1 MYHGAGRRSMKIR
14 DHYRGYAGGFL
25 RIDFTARRVNSDT
38 QYFEYDTVRQFVGGK
53 GLGSYMLYNE
63 LKPGTDPL
71 GPDNKVILLTGP
83 MTGSGAVTGSRLC
96 LVAKS
101 PATGYWLDTGAGGF
115 FGTELKKN
123 GYDGI
128 ILEGR
133 ADNPVYVYIHE
144 QEVQILDADQI
155 WNLTIS
161 ETNRVL
167 RQIHG
172 AGAYIAAIGPA
183 GERQA
188 KISSVIID
196 GRAAARGG
204 MGSVLGSKNIKAIVL
219 QKGTGQVDIYDQESM
234 SLINKEVRDLLLKPP
249 TKNMGIYGTSGSI
262 ALISEARAWSVRNF
276 QGGKL
281 EGVEQ
286 IYPDVFKRQI
296 WKKHS
301 ACFACPIACTQVGEI
316 SEGKWSGTESEG
328 LEYQTIWA
336 FGPQC
341 GVTEIN
347 AIVRADYLCDIYG
360 MDTISL
366 GNTIGFLMECFERG
380 LLTLSDTDGIDLRFG
395 SGDALVAT
403 VERAGK
409 GEGYLGQLASNGVRE
424 AAKKIG
430 QGSEKFAIHVKG
442 LEVSSYDP
450 RRAHGMALCYARAD
464 RGACHVRP
472 ATHGMEVLGRPKAID
487 PFTTEGKPEMVKR
500 GTEMGNILWDS
511 SGLCKFAAWALSPQK
526 ALELMNAVTG
536 FQIEGMNEFAR
547 MGERIN
553 NLIRSFNVREGMT
566 ADDDTL
572 PDRLLEEPH
581 KEGPAAGI
589 VLKENFLDMKKRY
602 YQICGWDE
610 NGVPTEAKLREL
622 GLQDL
627 IREKD

>member
-1 MYHGAGRRSMKIR
+1 MFHFEEKRSMKIR

-25 RIDFTARRVNSDT
+25 RIDVTARWANLDT
-38 QYFEYDTVRQFVGGK
+38 QYFQYDTVRQFMGGK
-53 GLGSYMLYNE
+53 GLGSYVLYKE
-63 LKPGTDPL
+63 LKPGVDPL
-71 GPDNKVILLTGP
+71 GADNKVILLTGP
-83 MTGSGAVTGSRLC
+83 MTGSGVVTGSRLC
-96 LVAKS
+96 LVAKG
-101 PATGYWLDTGAGGF
+101 PATGFWLDTGAGGF
-115 FGTELKKN
+115 FGPHLKKN

-133 ADNPVYVYIHE
+133 ADKPVYVYIHE
-144 QEVQILDADQI
+144 NDVQVLNADRV
-155 WNLTIS
+155 WNLTIP

-167 RQIHG
+167 KEIHG
-172 AGAYIAAIGPA
+172 QGVHIAAIGPP

-196 GRAAARGG
+196 GRAAGRGG
-204 MGSVLGSKNIKAIVL
+204 MGSVLGSKNIKALVL
-219 QKGTGQVDIYDQESM
+219 QKGSGTVRIYDPESM
-234 SLINKEVRDLLLKPP
+234 KLINKEVRDLLLTGP
-249 TKNMGIYGTSGSI
+249 TKRMGIYGSSGSI
-262 ALISEARAWSVRNF
+262 APINEAHAWSVKNF
-276 QGGKL
+276 QEGKL

-286 IYPDVFKRQI
+286 IYPEMFKRQI
-296 WKKHS
+296 WKKHR
-301 ACFACPIACTQVGEI
+301 ACFACPIACTQVGKI
-316 SEGKWSGTESEG
+316 SEGKWSETESEG

-341 GVTEIN
+341 GVSEIN
-347 AIVRADYLCDIYG
+347 AIVRADYLCDVYG

-380 LLTLSDTDGIDLRFG
+380 LLTLSDTGGIELRFG
-395 SGDALVAT
+395 SGDAVVAA
-403 VERAGK
+403 VEKAGK
-409 GEGYLGQLASNGVRE
+409 GEGYLGQLAVNGVRE
-424 AAKKIG
+424 AAKEIG

-472 ATHGMEVLGRPKAID
+472 ATHGMEILGRPKAID

-536 FQIEGMNEFAR
+536 FQIDGMNEFSR
-547 MGERIN
+547 MGERVN

-566 ADDDTL
+566 AEDDTL
-572 PDRLLEEPH
+572 PDRLLNEPQR
-581 KEGPAAGI
+581 EGPAAGI
-589 VLKENFLDMKKRY
+589 VLKEHFMEMKKKY

-622 GLQDL
+622 GLYDL
-627 IREKD
+627 VRGAE

>member
-1 MYHGAGRRSMKIR
+1 MQMN
-14 DHYRGYAGGFL
+14 DHHRGYAGGFL
-25 RIDFTARRVNSDT
+25 RVNLTTRQVNLDT
-38 QYFEYDTVRQFVGGK
+38 QYYQYQMIRQFLGGK
-53 GLGSYMLYNE
+53 GLGSYVLYKE
-63 LKPGTDPL
+63 LKPGVDPL

-83 MTGSGAVTGSRLC
+83 LTGSGAVTGSRLC
-96 LVAKS
+96 IVAKG

-115 FGTELKKN
+115 FGPALKTA

-128 ILEGR
+128 ILEGK
-133 ADNPVYVYIHE
+133 ADQPVYLYIRE
-144 QEVQILDADQI
+144 DEVQILDADRI
-155 WNLTIS
+155 WKRTTF
-161 ETNRVL
+161 ETFRVL
-167 RQIHG
+167 KEIHG
-172 AGAYIAAIGPA
+172 QSINIAAIGPA

-204 MGSVLGSKNIKAIVL
+204 MGSVFGSKNVKALIVE
-219 QKGTGQVDIYDQESM
+219 KGSRRVEVYDPEAVKI
-234 SLINKEVRDLLLKPP
+234 INKEIRDLLLNGP
-249 TKNMGIYGTSGSI
+249 TKRMGNYGTSGSI
-262 ALISEARAWSVRNF
+262 APINEAHAWSVKNF

-281 EGVEQ
+281 ERAEQ
-286 IYPDVFKRQI
+286 IYPEMFKRQI
-296 WKKHS
+296 WKKNT
-301 ACFACPIACTQVGEI
+301 ACFACPIACTQVGKI
-316 SEGKWSGTESEG
+316 SEGKWSETESEG

-341 GVTEIN
+341 GVAEIN
-347 AIVRADYLCDIYG
+347 AIVRADYLCDVYG

-366 GNTIGFLMECFERG
+366 GNTIGFLMECFERN
-380 LLTLSDTDGIDLRFG
+380 LLTLADTDGIELRFG
-395 SGDALVAT
+395 SGDALVAV

-409 GEGYLGQLASNGVRE
+409 GEGYLGQLAVNGVRE

-430 QGSEKFAIHVKG
+430 QGSERFAVHVKG

-472 ATHGMEVLGRPKAID
+472 ATHGMEILGRPKAID

-536 FQIEGMNEFAR
+536 FQIDGMNEFSR

-572 PDRLLEEPH
+572 PDRLLNEPH

-589 VLKENFLDMKKRY
+589 VLRENFIEMKRKY
-602 YQICGWDE
+602 YEICGWDE

-622 GLQDL
+622 GLYDL
-627 IREKD
+627 VRRGE

>member
-1 MYHGAGRRSMKIR
+1 MSMQMN
-14 DHYRGYAGGFL
+14 DHHRGYAGGFL
-25 RIDFTARRVNSDT
+25 RVNLTTRQVKLDT
-38 QYFEYDTVRQFVGGK
+38 QYYQYEMMRQFLGGK
-53 GLGSYMLYNE
+53 GLGSYVLYKE
-63 LKPGTDPL
+63 LKPGVDPL

-83 MTGSGAVTGSRLC
+83 LTGSGAVTGSRLC
-96 LVAKS
+96 IVAKG

-115 FGTELKKN
+115 FGPALKTA

-128 ILEGR
+128 ILEGK
-133 ADNPVYVYIHE
+133 ADQPVYLYIRE
-144 QEVQILDADQI
+144 DEVQILDADRI
-155 WNLTIS
+155 WKLTTY
-161 ETNRVL
+161 ETFRVL
-167 RQIHG
+167 KDIHG
-172 AGAYIAAIGPA
+172 QSIHVAAIGPA

-204 MGSVLGSKNIKAIVL
+204 MGSVFGSKNIKALIL
-219 QKGTGQVDIYDQESM
+219 EKGSRTVQVYDPETVKI
-234 SLINKEVRDLLLKPP
+234 INKEIRDLLLSGP
-249 TKNMGIYGTSGSI
+249 TKRMGDYGTSGSI
-262 ALISEARAWSVRNF
+262 APINEAHAWGVKNF

-281 EGVEQ
+281 EGAEQ
-286 IYPDVFKRQI
+286 IYPEMFKRQI
-296 WKKHS
+296 WKKHT
-301 ACFACPIACTQVGEI
+301 ACFACPIACTQVGKI
-316 SEGKWSGTESEG
+316 SEGKWSETESEG

-347 AIVRADYLCDIYG
+347 AIVRADYLCDVYG

-366 GNTIGFLMECFERG
+366 GNTIGFLMECFERN
-380 LLTLSDTDGIDLRFG
+380 LLTLSDTDGIELRFG
-395 SGDALVAT
+395 SGDALVAA
-403 VERAGK
+403 VEKAGK
-409 GEGYLGQLASNGVRE
+409 GEGYLGQLAVNGVRE

-430 QGSEKFAIHVKG
+430 QGSERFAVHVKG

-472 ATHGMEVLGRPKAID
+472 ATHGMEILGRPKAID
-487 PFTTEGKPEMVKR
+487 PFTIEGKPEMVKR

-536 FQIEGMNEFAR
+536 FQIDGMNEFSR

-572 PDRLLEEPH
+572 PDRLLNEPH
-581 KEGPAAGI
+581 REGPAAGI
-589 VLKENFLDMKKRY
+589 VLKENFIEMKRKY
-602 YQICGWDE
+602 YEICGWDE

-622 GLQDL
+622 GLYDL
-627 IREKD
+627 VRRPE

>member
-1 MYHGAGRRSMKIR
+1 MQMN
-14 DHYRGYAGGFL
+14 DHHRGYAGGFL
-25 RIDFTARRVNSDT
+25 RVNLTTRQVHLDT
-38 QYFEYDTVRQFVGGK
+38 QYYQYEIMRQFLGGK
-53 GLGSYMLYNE
+53 GLGSYVLYRE
-63 LKPGTDPL
+63 LKPGVDPL

-83 MTGSGAVTGSRLC
+83 LTGSGAVTGSRLC
-96 LVAKS
+96 VVAKG

-115 FGTELKKN
+115 FGPALKTA

-128 ILEGR
+128 ILEGK
-133 ADNPVYVYIHE
+133 ADKPVYLYIRE
-144 QEVQILDADQI
+144 DDVQILDADRI
-155 WNLTIS
+155 WKLTIF
-161 ETNRVL
+161 ETFRML
-167 RQIHG
+167 KEIHG
-172 AGAYIAAIGPA
+172 QSVNIAAIGPA

-204 MGSVLGSKNIKAIVL
+204 MGSVFGSKNVKALIL
-219 QKGTGQVDIYDQESM
+219 EKGSRRVQVYDPEAVKISNQE
-234 SLINKEVRDLLLKPP
+234 IRDLLLNGP
-249 TKNMGIYGTSGSI
+249 TKRMGDYGTSSSI
-262 ALISEARAWSVRNF
+262 APINEAHGWSVKNF

-286 IYPDVFKRQI
+286 IYPEMFKRQI
-296 WKKHS
+296 WKKHT
-301 ACFACPIACTQVGEI
+301 ACFACPIACTQVGKI
-316 SEGKWSGTESEG
+316 SEGKWSETESEG

-347 AIVRADYLCDIYG
+347 AIVRADYLCDVYG

-380 LLTLSDTDGIDLRFG
+380 LLTLSDTDGIELRFG
-395 SGDALVAT
+395 SGDALVAA
-403 VERAGK
+403 VEKAGK
-409 GEGYLGQLASNGVRE
+409 GEGYLGQLAVNGVRE

-430 QGSEKFAIHVKG
+430 QGSERFAVHVKG

-472 ATHGMEVLGRPKAID
+472 ATHGMEILGRPKAID

-536 FQIEGMNEFAR
+536 FQIDGMNEFSR

-572 PDRLLEEPH
+572 PDRLLNEPH

-589 VLKENFLDMKKRY
+589 VLKENFIEMKRKY
-602 YQICGWDE
+602 YKICGWDE
-610 NGVPTEAKLREL
+610 KGVPTEAKLREL
-622 GLQDL
+622 GLYDL
-627 IREKD
+627 VRRAE